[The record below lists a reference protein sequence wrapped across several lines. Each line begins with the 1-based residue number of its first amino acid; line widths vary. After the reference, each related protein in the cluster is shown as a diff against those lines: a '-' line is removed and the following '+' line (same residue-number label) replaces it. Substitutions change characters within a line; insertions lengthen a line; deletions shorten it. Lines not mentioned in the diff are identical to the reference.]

1 LEPSKSKSKSLSGS
15 SGKDDFDFD
24 FDFENVQ
31 PQCIF
36 HQLLRS
42 FHFEYPLGINLPD
55 RSSDEVGRKIVGRLS
70 MRF

>member
-1 LEPSKSKSKSLSGS
+1 LEASQSKSLSGS
-15 SGKDDFDFD
+15 SGKDDFDFDFD

-42 FHFEYPLGINLPD
+42 YLPITD
-55 RSSDEVGRKIVGRLS
+55 YRQPITDLP
-70 MRF
+70 